1 MLSRFFRK
9 LVNRRKEADRYP
21 LILRAQTTDA
31 SGQMLEVQSED
42 ISEKGIRLKFD
53 TLTIADLLGQLEEIS
68 VEVFFEEEVTP
79 VKVQAKLVWALTAN
93 DGRCVSGWEF
103 LDLRRRSLRRFRMFI
118 DRTNG
123 IADKV

>member
-1 MLSRFFRK
+1 
-9 LVNRRKEADRYP
+9 
-21 LILRAQTTDA
+21 
-31 SGQMLEVQSED
+31 MLEVQLED

-53 TLTIADLLGQLEEIS
+53 TLTIADLLGQREEIP
-68 VEVFFEEEVTP
+68 VEVFLDTP
-79 VKVQAKLVWALTAN
+79 VKVQAKLVWALNGN

-103 LDLRRRSLRRFRMFI
+103 LDLRGRSLRRFRTFI